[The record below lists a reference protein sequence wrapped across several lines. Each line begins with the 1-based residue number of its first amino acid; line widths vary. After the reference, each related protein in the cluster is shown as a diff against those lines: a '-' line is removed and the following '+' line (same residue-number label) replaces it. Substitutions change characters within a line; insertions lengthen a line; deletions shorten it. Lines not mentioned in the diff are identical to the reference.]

1 MNAVGGDRQQ
11 GAREVGLSLEELR
24 AKLRR
29 ARELAHELC
38 DRPTRVPGTCT
49 GTRVHARA
57 RTHARTN
64 APAHKPPPLSQPAP
78 LRENSCR
85 SKAPFREDRCRSKF
99 HSLRKPLLEPVP
111 LSSEPLPEPV
121 PFSRTP
127 LPVPLSRKP
136 RSVTIP
142 LRQTR
147 VLQEGD
153 RPSGRLTEVSSR
165 NQPAYFQRTPHDRS
179 CFAT

>member
-1 MNAVGGDRQQ
+1 MPSAATVNKVPVRWACLLKNS
-11 GAREVGLSLEELR
+11 ARSSAELVSSLTSC
-24 AKLRR
+24 ATDQ
-29 ARELAHELC
+29 LAYL
-38 DRPTRVPGTCT
+38 
-49 GTRVHARA
+49 ARA
-57 RTHARTN
+57 PARACTRAHAHTHARMHLHTS
-64 APAHKPPPLSQPAP
+64 HPPLSQPAP

-85 SKAPFREDRCRSKF
+85 SKAPFREDRCRSKL